1 MNETTSPIVPKPA
14 PERAKAFNIRGLL
27 ISIVLNAVFPFIL
40 YTLTKRYISSSELV
54 ALSVAAVF
62 PIVTSIFDVVRSH
75 RLDFIA
81 ILALLGIITSVI
93 GVLLGGDPKLL
104 LIRESFLTGALGLAC
119 FVSLLMP
126 RPLMF
131 YVGRQF
137 MAGNDPAKIAAFNA
151 QWQIPRARQVHRLIT
166 TVWGVAY
173 VGEFILRV
181 ILVYTLPAGV
191 VLIVSPFM
199 TGGATVLAIVWTF
212 SYVRRVSS
220 RARAAQA

>member
-1 MNETTSPIVPKPA
+1 MTKTTTSLTSKAA
-14 PERAKAFNIRGLL
+14 PERASFNIRGLL
-27 ISIVLNAVFPFIL
+27 ISIVLNAVFPFML

-81 ILALLGIITSVI
+81 ILALLGILTSVI
-93 GVLLGGDPKLL
+93 GVLLGGDPKIL

-119 FVSLLMP
+119 FISLLMP

-137 MAGNDPAKIAAFNA
+137 MAGNNPVKIAEYNA
-151 QWQIPRARQVHRLIT
+151 QWQLPRARQVHRLIT

-181 ILVYTLPAGV
+181 VLVYTLSAGV

-212 SYVRRVSS
+212 SYVRRVTS
-220 RARAAQA
+220 RAYAAQAQ